1 MRLETTVSTAI
12 QLYNTCEKLSRR
24 LRIFQCA
31 APTRSDPES
40 ARVSRFTVVTSQSSE
55 QPYTRYCGAS
65 SRGVPHFHESIPGY
79 GPAVRSPALK
89 AKTSRRC
96 QAASLPHRYRERA
109 AQLPHSP
116 RPSKASCETTQTRRT
131 YKQRRRSSTTK
142 QRRQVTDDVH
152 TSATRPK
159 AMAAPIHRRP
169 TAT

>member
-55 QPYTRYCGAS
+55 QPYTRYCGAPP
-65 SRGVPHFHESIPGY
+65 RGVPHFHESIPGY
-79 GPAVRSPALK
+79 GPAVRRIPALK
-89 AKTSRRC
+89 VSRRC

-142 QRRQVTDDVH
+142 QRRHVTDNVH

-159 AMAAPIHRRP
+159 AMAAPIHKRL

>member
-1 MRLETTVSTAI
+1 MRLEATVSTAI

-40 ARVSRFTVVTSQSSE
+40 ARVSRFTKPHLPIE
-55 QPYTRYCGAS
+55 QPFYIHWVPP
-65 SRGVPHFHESIPGY
+65 RGVPHFHESFAGD
-79 GPAVRSPALK
+79 GPAVRRIPALK
-89 AKTSRRC
+89 VSRRC

-142 QRRQVTDDVH
+142 QRRQVADDVH

-159 AMAAPIHRRP
+159 AMAAPIHRRL